1 MDPITVGTTAGAIQL
16 ANQVKNT
23 LMTTRDNIDHAS
35 KYIKTNS
42 LIDIGKLARVEPIC
56 VIDADVVNLEYT
68 TDILQSLQSIF
79 AGYYLQAIALTSNV
93 GNVSVASK
101 LAPLNPNRDSVF
113 ENRTP
118 DIRLSQE
125 SYKHRLPTT
134 KNTLAF
140 ALESEKVDK
149 ANGEDVTKSITE
161 MTNLSIGKL
170 YNVTLSD
177 GTKGTEAKIKI
188 AIRLMVNSLP
198 SSTMVNLLSFK
209 DQFDMDMK
217 ERYHAW
223 RSGRLSFIKDMV
235 LCRDL
240 IDKHRSALMKDKSD
254 VYAQI
259 LNRENNNFRAGLFNQ
274 NPSLATASNLIVT
287 STDTIAMV
295 EQKIGGKFSNFKTRQ
310 QVFDNTNLMI
320 MAVVDKNWE
329 RVTFYHRGLSE
340 TTQVSIRDMRV
351 SNKGNGPNIEDILKA
366 YSAGAGPTF

>member
-1 MDPITVGTTAGAIQL
+1 MDPFTAGTTVAGAIQL
-16 ANQVKNT
+16 ANQVRNT
-23 LMTTRDNIDHAS
+23 ILTTRDNIDHAS

-56 VIDADVVNLEYT
+56 VIDADVANLEYT
-68 TDILQSLQSIF
+68 TDVLQSLQSIF
-79 AGYYLQAIALTSNV
+79 AGYYLQAIALTGNV
-93 GNVSVASK
+93 GSISIAQK
-101 LAPLNPNRDSVF
+101 LAPLNPNRDSIF
-113 ENRTP
+113 ESHAP

-134 KNTLAF
+134 KNALAV
-140 ALESEKVDK
+140 AMEDEKVEK
-149 ANGEDVTKSITE
+149 SNSEDVTKSITE
-161 MTNLSIGKL
+161 LTNLSIGKL
-170 YNVTLSD
+170 YNITLSD
-177 GTKGTEAKIKI
+177 GNKNEAKIKI

-223 RSGRLSFIKDMV
+223 RAGRLSFIKDLV

-240 IDKHRSALMKDKSD
+240 IDKHRTALMKDKSD

-259 LNRENNNFRAGLFNQ
+259 LNRENNNFKAGLFNQ
-274 NPSLATASNLIVT
+274 NPSLATASNLVVT

-310 QVFDNTNLMI
+310 QIFDNTNLMI
-320 MAVVDKNWE
+320 MAVIDKNWE

-340 TTQVSIRDMRV
+340 TTQVSIRDIRV
-351 SNKGNGPNIEDILKA
+351 SNKGSGPNIEDILKA
-366 YSAGAGPTF
+366 YSAGAGPVL